1 MNNSPKSY
9 FLAGIC
15 GVGMSSLALLLKS
28 RGNFVRGSDIIL
40 EGSEVERLKAEEIFV
55 VSEQEGANTLTN
67 KGILVVSSA
76 IHSDN
81 LVLLAA
87 QKANLIIQHRADVL
101 AEVAAE
107 YYLIAVSGTH
117 GKTTTSGMIGYTLHQ
132 LGYNPIT
139 YVGGKIMGFSDYFPK
154 EENEKHLI
162 NGKAIMVIETDES
175 DASFLKFHPD
185 IAIITNI
192 DKDHLGA
199 YGENFDTLID
209 AFKQFAKQC
218 EERGGL
224 VIGYGD
230 DKNVRDIVSSI
241 KKHILYGSEKDNDVL
256 VNYHSESNDAIVK
269 VEEESTSLHME
280 KGDEKTYLNATATAL
295 ACHSLGIPLT
305 QIFNVLT
312 KFPGMERRMQMLG
325 EYSGIAILSDHADHP
340 TEIKATLQA
349 VSVRYPNRR
358 LFLILQPHRYTR
370 VTNCFSGYAPA
381 VESVKNL
388 VLLDIFP
395 AGESCNDP
403 IALNKSLRDSI
414 QNKLGDALMP
424 ITTTEELF
432 AKLPPLLESNDIV
445 LFMGPGDIGKL
456 AQKFS
461 DTTTAT
467 NFKF

>member
-40 EGSEVERLKAEEIFV
+40 EGSEIERLKTAGIFV
-55 VSEQEGANTLTN
+55 VSEQEGVSTLTN
-67 KGILVVSSA
+67 NDILVVSSA

-154 EENEKHLI
+154 EEDKKHLI
-162 NGKAIMVIETDES
+162 DGKALMVIETDES

-185 IAIITNI
+185 ITIITNI
-192 DKDHLGA
+192 DKDHLGT
-199 YGENFDTLID
+199 YGENFENLIN
-209 AFKQFAKQC
+209 AFKQFAEQYR
-218 EERGGL
+218 ERGGL

-230 DKNVRDIVSSI
+230 DKNVKDIVSPI
-241 KKHILYGSEKDNDVL
+241 KQHILYGSEKDNDVL
-256 VNYHSESNDAIVK
+256 VNYHSENNAAII
-269 VEEESTSLHME
+269 SLE
-280 KGDEKTYLNATATAL
+280 KENVSFRMDRGDEKTYLNATATAL
-295 ACHSLGIPLT
+295 ACHSLDVPLP
-305 QIFNVLT
+305 QIFDVLT
-312 KFPGMERRMQMLG
+312 KFPGMERRMQVLG
-325 EYSGIAILSDHADHP
+325 KYSGITILSDHADHP

-349 VSVRYPNRR
+349 VSVRYPNKR

-370 VTNCFSGYAPA
+370 VTNCFSGYVAA
-381 VESVKNL
+381 MEGIKNL

-395 AGESCNDP
+395 AGETCEDP

-414 QNKLGDALMP
+414 QNKLGDSLMQ
-424 ITTTEELF
+424 ITTAEELF
-432 AKLPPLLESNDIV
+432 AKFPPILKSNDIV

-461 DTTTAT
+461 DTTAT
-467 NFKF
+467 LNFKD